1 MDFSLTEEQRM
12 IQQTVHRFVER
23 ELMPLENE
31 VLQNE
36 GKYPTGIEPD
46 LYHTLQM
53 KAKELGFWG
62 INTPEEYGGA
72 NLGAVMSALIAIE
85 MGRTLVP
92 FTFGGSADNILYHGN
107 AQQKEEYLIPT
118 IEGTRKS
125 CFALTEP
132 GAGSDPSAIRSTA
145 VKDGDH
151 WVINGQKV
159 FITGGNEADFAMV
172 FAVTDRDRPPQNG
185 GVTCFLVD
193 RSRGW
198 TSRPVPT
205 MGGWSPAELFFENV
219 RVPEDHILGEVR
231 MGFSLGMQ
239 WIGQGRWLIASRCVG
254 TAERLLQMAV
264 DYSRQRVTFGQPIAD
279 RQAIQ
284 WMLADSAVEIQ
295 ATKWLAFHAAW
306 KADQGVDNRHE
317 ASMAKLYGSNMAN
330 RVVDRVMQVHGGMG
344 YTREMPIE
352 RWYRDLRVT
361 RIYEGT
367 DEIQHFIIA
376 RDLLKGYV
384 KIGSW

>member
-1 MDFSLTEEQRM
+1 MLSPKEVTLDFSLTEEQKM
-12 IQQTVHRFVER
+12 IQQTVRQFVER

-36 GKYPTGIEPD
+36 GKYPNGVEPS
-46 LYHTLQM
+46 LYDSLQM
-53 KAKELGFWG
+53 KAKEMGFWG

-72 NLGAVMSALIAIE
+72 NLGAVMTALIWME
-85 MGRTLVP
+85 LGQTLVP
-92 FTFGGSADNILYHGN
+92 FNFGGSADNILYLGN
-107 AQQKEEYLIPT
+107 QQQKAEYLIPT
-118 IEGTRKS
+118 IEGERKS

-132 GAGSDPSAIRSTA
+132 GAGSDPSAIRTSA
-145 VKDGDH
+145 VKDGKE

-172 FAVTDRDRPPQNG
+172 FAVTDRNKPPQNG

-193 RSRGW
+193 RSMGW
-198 TSRPVPT
+198 ISRPIPT

-219 RVPEDHILGEVR
+219 HVPEDHVLGEVGG
-231 MGFSLGMQ
+231 GFKLGMQ
-239 WIGQGRWLIASRCVG
+239 WIGQGRWIIASHCVG

-284 WMLADSAVEIQ
+284 WMIADSRVEIQ
-295 ATKWLAFHAAW
+295 ASKWL
-306 KADQGVDNRHE
+306 
-317 ASMAKLYGSNMAN
+317 KLYAANMVN
-330 RVVDRVMQVHGGMG
+330 RVVDRVMQIHGGMG
-344 YTREMPIE
+344 YTKEMPIE
-352 RWYRDLRVT
+352 RWYRDVRVT
-361 RIYEGT
+361 RIYEGS

-384 KIGSW
+384 KLGEWIANED